1 MGDGRLRPLRED
13 DPDAI
18 AAPDPQPREDT
29 RELVRART
37 EFGEGVLADSPSVI
51 LIDEGHAGAVA
62 GVTVA
67 GVDRDV
73 VRGRY
78 RPAEAGV
85 DVLVALASWQGRVH
99 HDPVAYHPSP
109 GAAIDGTSRYSPRR
123 LPHGEDL
130 RDY

>member
-1 MGDGRLRPLRED
+1 MGDGRLRPLREH

-18 AAPDPQPREDT
+18 AALDPQSREDT

-37 EFGEGVLADSPSVI
+37 EFGESVLADSPRVI
-51 LIDEGHAGAVA
+51 LVDEGHAGAVA

-73 VRGRY
+73 VHGRD

-85 DVLVALASWQGRVH
+85 DVLVARASWRSCT
-99 HDPVAYHPSP
+99 ASP
-109 GAAIDGTSRYSPRR
+109 TATPGSTRSR
-123 LPHGEDL
+123 
-130 RDY
+130 